1 MGVGSYA
8 FYAGVVE
15 EGNALHWGHCSVYL
29 GGDVLDLGL
38 DGQEF
43 LLEAAL
49 VVHCRRRVAEF
60 GVLVVSERAVLV
72 VCYPVLE
79 PVCGFFGDEG
89 VDETAGH

>member
-15 EGNALHWGHCSVYL
+15 EGHALHRGYCSVYL

-49 VVHCRRRVAEF
+49 VVHC
-60 GVLVVSERAVLV
+60 
-72 VCYPVLE
+72 
-79 PVCGFFGDEG
+79 
-89 VDETAGH
+89 

>member
-15 EGNALHWGHCSVYL
+15 EGHALHWGHCSVYL

-49 VVHCRRRVAEF
+49 VVHC
-60 GVLVVSERAVLV
+60 
-72 VCYPVLE
+72 
-79 PVCGFFGDEG
+79 
-89 VDETAGH
+89 